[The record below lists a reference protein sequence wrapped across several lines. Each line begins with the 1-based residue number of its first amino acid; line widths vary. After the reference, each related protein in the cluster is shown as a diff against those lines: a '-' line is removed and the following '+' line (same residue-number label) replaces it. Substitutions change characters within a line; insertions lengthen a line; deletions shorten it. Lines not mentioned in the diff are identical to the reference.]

1 MDTPDEK
8 GIAEAAG
15 AVGQP
20 PAGLSPEEELDALRE
35 ALAQA
40 EAQAAEA
47 RDRLLRAAADFDNT
61 KKRIAREQ
69 AEAIRYGNESILR
82 EILSV
87 ADNLGFALSH
97 AGQGGGDA
105 PGGLV
110 QGVELT
116 YKHLLDT
123 LARFGVTPVESL
135 GKPFDP
141 ACQQAMS
148 QITAA
153 DTPENTVVQE
163 IQKGYKYNDRLLRPA
178 LVIVS
183 KRPSLSPETA
193 EPPESTG
200 GEISGDGEQVNG

>member
-8 GIAEAAG
+8 GVAEAAQ
-15 AVGQP
+15 AESPP
-20 PAGLSPEEELDALRE
+20 PAGLSPEEERDALRE

-69 AEAIRYGNESILR
+69 AEAIRYGNEAILR

-97 AGQGGGDA
+97 AEQGVGDS

-148 QITAA
+148 QIPA
-153 DTPENTVVQE
+153 DVPENTVVQE
-163 IQKGYKYNDRLLRPA
+163 IQKGYRYNDRLLRPA

-183 KRPSLSPETA
+183 KRPGETA
-193 EPPESTG
+193 DADVRGAGSEGPE
-200 GEISGDGEQVNG
+200 EI